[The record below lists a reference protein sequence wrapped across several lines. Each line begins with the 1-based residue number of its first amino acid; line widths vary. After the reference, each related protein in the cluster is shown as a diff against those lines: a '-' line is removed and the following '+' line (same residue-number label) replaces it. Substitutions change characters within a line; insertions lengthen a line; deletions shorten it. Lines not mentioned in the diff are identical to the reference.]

1 MLHALP
7 HARTFLML
15 RNTSQRY
22 GAVSRALHWLG
33 ALGVIAALIFIE
45 AKGIFPKGT
54 PLRDSVKYAHVQAG
68 LLVLL
73 LLFPRLIWRAGNPSP
88 AITPQPGRLAAL
100 AAKAGHWSLY
110 ALMLALPL
118 LGIAFIQAA
127 GKNIAFFG
135 FPLPLLLPPM
145 PDISHDLKEAHEW
158 LGNALMWLAIL
169 HAAAAL
175 WHHFIVKD
183 NTLTRLIG
191 PLRVSK

>member
-1 MLHALP
+1 
-7 HARTFLML
+7 ML

-54 PLRDSVKYAHVQAG
+54 PLRDSVKYAHIQAG

-73 LLFPRLIWRAGNPSP
+73 LLFPRPIWRAGNPSP

-100 AAKAGHWSLY
+100 VAKAGHWSLY

-127 GKNIAFFG
+127 GKNIDFFG
-135 FPLPLLLPPM
+135 FPLPLLLPPCRISRTISRKLTNGWATLSCGWPSCM
-145 PDISHDLKEAHEW
+145 PPRRYGTTSSSRT
-158 LGNALMWLAIL
+158 
-169 HAAAAL
+169 
-175 WHHFIVKD
+175 
-183 NTLTRLIG
+183 TL
-191 PLRVSK
+191 